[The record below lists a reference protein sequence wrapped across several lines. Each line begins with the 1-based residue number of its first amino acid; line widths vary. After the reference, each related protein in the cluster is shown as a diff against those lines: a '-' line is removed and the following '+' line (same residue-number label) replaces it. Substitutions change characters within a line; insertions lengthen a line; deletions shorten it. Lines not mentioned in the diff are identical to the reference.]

1 MKTKRETDVSMSG
14 RRGRPGRRS
23 TEQRLAAVLEILA
36 GKATV
41 DQVAMRFG
49 VQASTVEGW
58 RADAMAGVEAALR
71 RGTGKAPRELELE
84 REVKK
89 LRSAM
94 TETAIEAALLKQAL
108 EIERQGRPTRPARSG
123 R

>member
-1 MKTKRETDVSMSG
+1 M
-14 RRGRPGRRS
+14 
-23 TEQRLAAVLEILA
+23 EILS

-41 DQVAMRFG
+41 DQVASRFG

-58 RADAMAGVEAALR
+58 REDALAGVETALR
-71 RGTGKAPRELELE
+71 RGTGKATRELELE
-84 REVKK
+84 REVKR

-108 EIERQGRPTRPARSG
+108 EVERQSRPTRPARSG